1 MSKLVSVI
9 LTGGKSS
16 RMGYENKSFLKIK
29 DKCFIEI
36 LIESLQG
43 KSNDIIINANRDI
56 SKYKIF
62 GYKVVSDKI
71 GGYKG
76 PLAGLHSALDL
87 YKNSKED
94 LWFALFPTDAPIINT
109 GIIDNFISITEKK
122 SKVYICKIDNII
134 EPMFSFW
141 SSKIFTELNS
151 TRSLSIFC
159 STSGVDKILAMF
171 LSFGY
176 FSAKN
181 SFSSPSTTVYKFAGS
196 ICLCTSNINF
206 KPAYISA

>member
-1 MSKLVSVI
+1 MTKLISVI

-29 DKCFIEI
+29 DKSFIEI
-36 LIESLQG
+36 LTESLKY
-43 KSNDIIINANRDI
+43 KSHEIIINANRDI
-56 SKYKIF
+56 NKYKVF

-71 GGYKG
+71 DGYKG

-109 GIIDNFISITEKK
+109 GIIDNFFSITEKK
-122 SKVYICKIDNII
+122 KKVYICKIDNII

-141 SSKIFTELNS
+141 SSKIFLELNEVLLKNNGYKIMKFAEEVGYEFINFQKNKKIEFFNVNDKNDYTEL
-151 TRSLSIFC
+151 
-159 STSGVDKILAMF
+159 
-171 LSFGY
+171 LSF
-176 FSAKN
+176 SE
-181 SFSSPSTTVYKFAGS
+181 
-196 ICLCTSNINF
+196 IN
-206 KPAYISA
+206 

>member
-1 MSKLVSVI
+1 MTKLISVI

-29 DKCFIEI
+29 DKSFIEI
-36 LIESLQG
+36 LTESLKF
-43 KSNDIIINANRDI
+43 KSHEIIINANRDI
-56 SKYKIF
+56 NKYKVF

-71 GGYKG
+71 DGYKG

-109 GIIDNFISITEKK
+109 GIIDNFFSITEKK
-122 SKVYICKIDNII
+122 NKVYICKIDNII

-141 SSKIFTELNS
+141 SSKIFLELNEVLLKNNGYKIMKFAEEVGYEFINFQKNKKIEFFNVNDKNDYTEL
-151 TRSLSIFC
+151 
-159 STSGVDKILAMF
+159 
-171 LSFGY
+171 LSF
-176 FSAKN
+176 SE
-181 SFSSPSTTVYKFAGS
+181 
-196 ICLCTSNINF
+196 IN
-206 KPAYISA
+206 

>member
-1 MSKLVSVI
+1 MTKLISVI

-29 DKCFIEI
+29 DKSFIEI
-36 LIESLQG
+36 LTESLKY
-43 KSNDIIINANRDI
+43 KSHEIIINANRDI
-56 SKYKIF
+56 NKYKVF

-71 GGYKG
+71 NGYKG

-109 GIIDNFISITEKK
+109 GIIDNFFSITEKK
-122 SKVYICKIDNII
+122 KKVYICKIDNII

-141 SSKIFTELNS
+141 SSKIFLELNEVLLKNNGYKIMKFAEEVGYEFINFQKNKKIEFFNVNDKNDYTEL
-151 TRSLSIFC
+151 
-159 STSGVDKILAMF
+159 
-171 LSFGY
+171 LSF
-176 FSAKN
+176 SE
-181 SFSSPSTTVYKFAGS
+181 
-196 ICLCTSNINF
+196 IN
-206 KPAYISA
+206 

>member
-29 DKCFIEI
+29 DKYFIEI

-62 GYKVVSDKI
+62 GYKVVNDKI

-87 YKNSKED
+87 YKTQKRIYG
-94 LWFALFPTDAPIINT
+94 LHFFPLMPQ
-109 GIIDNFISITEKK
+109 
-122 SKVYICKIDNII
+122 
-134 EPMFSFW
+134 
-141 SSKIFTELNS
+141 
-151 TRSLSIFC
+151 
-159 STSGVDKILAMF
+159 
-171 LSFGY
+171 
-176 FSAKN
+176 
-181 SFSSPSTTVYKFAGS
+181 
-196 ICLCTSNINF
+196 
-206 KPAYISA
+206 

>member
-1 MSKLVSVI
+1 MTKLISVI

-29 DKCFIEI
+29 DKSFIEI
-36 LIESLQG
+36 LTESLKF
-43 KSNDIIINANRDI
+43 KSHEIIINANRDI
-56 SKYKIF
+56 NKYKVF

-71 GGYKG
+71 DGYKG

-109 GIIDNFISITEKK
+109 GIIDNFFSITEKK
-122 SKVYICKIDNII
+122 NKVYICKIDNII

-141 SSKIFTELNS
+141 SSKIF
-151 TRSLSIFC
+151 RI
-159 STSGVDKILAMF
+159 K
-171 LSFGY
+171 
-176 FSAKN
+176 
-181 SFSSPSTTVYKFAGS
+181 
-196 ICLCTSNINF
+196 
-206 KPAYISA
+206 

>member
-29 DKCFIEI
+29 DKFFIEI

-76 PLAGLHSALDL
+76 PLAGLHSALDH

-94 LWFALFPTDAPIINT
+94 LWFALFPTDAPIIN
-109 GIIDNFISITEKK
+109 
-122 SKVYICKIDNII
+122 
-134 EPMFSFW
+134 
-141 SSKIFTELNS
+141 L
-151 TRSLSIFC
+151 SLIH
-159 STSGVDKILAMF
+159 I
-171 LSFGY
+171 
-176 FSAKN
+176 
-181 SFSSPSTTVYKFAGS
+181 
-196 ICLCTSNINF
+196 
-206 KPAYISA
+206 

>member
-1 MSKLVSVI
+1 MSKLISVI

-29 DKCFIEI
+29 DKSFIEI
-36 LIESLQG
+36 LIESLKE
-43 KSNDIIINANRDI
+43 KSDEIIINANRDI
-56 SKYKIF
+56 SNYEDF
-62 GYKVVSDKI
+62 GYKVVSDKFD
-71 GGYKG
+71 GYKG

-122 SKVYICKIDNII
+122 NKVYICKINNII

-141 SSKIFTELNS
+141 SSKIYVNLNEV
-151 TRSLSIFC
+151 LLKNN
-159 STSGVDKILAMF
+159 GYKIM
-171 LSFGY
+171 
-176 FSAKN
+176 
-181 SFSSPSTTVYKFAGS
+181 KFAEENGF
-196 ICLCTSNINF
+196 NFINF
-206 KPAYISA
+206 QKKKKIEFFNVNDKDDYNELLGFNEIK